1 MYLNSQIRYQQ
12 LYNKKKKSNFI
23 QFFREKKKNSN
34 WLKIGLQIKKWLKNL
49 LSQIV
54 TLKSLEK
61 VSISIIIL
69 DHDMF

>member
-12 LYNKKKKSNFI
+12 LYNKKKV
-23 QFFREKKKNSN
+23 QFHSILSGKKNSN
-34 WLKIGLQIKKWLKNL
+34 WLKIGLQIKRWLKNL

-61 VSISIIIL
+61 SINFHYHS
-69 DHDMF
+69 